1 MLTAGA
7 ATDSQTV
14 NAASAGDK
22 SPSAE
27 RKISP
32 RARRRLT
39 SQDSGAAVV
48 FTSGSDTASQSEEDE
63 CVVDGRVVAKH
74 CDAMNTSEDATNSD
88 ETPRLNLED
97 NRTVMERAG
106 SIETPRTV
114 IDGPVSANLLSM
126 LAKLEAAEAKEME
139 RRATDNI
146 KTTAPITFCEIS
158 ETEGEDCFST
168 SSYRFSKSGQHSIE
182 YTREFDSVATGSH
195 DICGKRKN
203 SSLDNR
209 RGSES
214 NLERFLHGRPH
225 ENDLNSTIMSW
236 SAGSVGPVMHS
247 TPILEQSNMEVC
259 GGMQDYHGQGIREYP
274 RDQEL
279 VSLDS
284 LEITSSCSSHFG
296 GQNRKFS
303 GIRYFSDLS
312 IPVHLMCKQRL
323 CCHLLSS

>member
-7 ATDSQTV
+7 ATDSPAV
-14 NAASAGDK
+14 NTASGGDH

-39 SQDSGAAVV
+39 SQDSGAAV

-74 CDAMNTSEDATNSD
+74 YDSMNTSEDATNSD

-158 ETEGEDCFST
+158 ETEGEDCLST

-182 YTREFDSVATGSH
+182 YTREFHREATGNN

-214 NLERFLHGRPH
+214 NLERFLH
-225 ENDLNSTIMSW
+225 ENDLNSTILSW

-247 TPILEQSNMEVC
+247 TPVLEQSNMDVC
-259 GGMQDYHGQGIREYP
+259 GGRQDYHGQEYP

-284 LEITSSCSSHFG
+284 LEITSSCSSNFG
-296 GQNRKFS
+296 RQNRKFT
-303 GIRYFSDLS
+303 GIQY
-312 IPVHLMCKQRL
+312 
-323 CCHLLSS
+323 